1 MSRTPL
7 HNRISSENKEIERT
21 PLKNKVI
28 REKTPLS
35 NKVIKD
41 KTPLGNVALQSSID
55 QRLLEVMRNL
65 NLAVAVV
72 AQARDK
78 RFSDPD
84 TMVSPR
90 SVHEAMLHLKE
101 AAQQLDLLRRSLP
114 SG

>member
-7 HNRISSENKEIERT
+7 A
-21 PLKNKVI
+21 
-28 REKTPLS
+28 

-41 KTPLGNVALQSSID
+41 KTPLSSQALTDSVD
-55 QRLLEVMRNL
+55 QHLFDVMRSL

-78 RFSDPD
+78 RFSDPK
-84 TMVSPR
+84 TMISGR

-101 AAQQLDLLRRSLP
+101 AALQLDLLRRSLP
-114 SG
+114 KE